1 MSGAVCTRSI
11 LSGWRMSY
19 RGLVEVSCGVRT
31 TCSVGAPPNTALSAK
46 PTPDHR
52 ANRAWAQGHLAAL
65 RVPLF
70 CRGLAQRVV
79 SANCADRVSVRR
91 SVPSVFFG
99 KVPPGIFAP
108 SGTQARA
115 CSGSA
120 GGEQATGGFQKKGT
134 FMTADADESLEY
146 KQAKMGIVFTCSTCE
161 TRVTRVF
168 SKRSYEKG
176 VVIVRVEKEDGCNRA
191 DRDHCMHLIADNLG
205 WFEDNAVNVEIMAA
219 RRGQRV
225 ERVRVSD
232 TSEPSATEGA
242 NLIDQVQRAQATQ
255 SKTVIK
261 EDDGEVLQMY
271 LDGLPSQEGVG
282 DGGSAGGEESPPLI
296 K

>member
-1 MSGAVCTRSI
+1 
-11 LSGWRMSY
+11 
-19 RGLVEVSCGVRT
+19 
-31 TCSVGAPPNTALSAK
+31 
-46 PTPDHR
+46 
-52 ANRAWAQGHLAAL
+52 
-65 RVPLF
+65 
-70 CRGLAQRVV
+70 
-79 SANCADRVSVRR
+79 
-91 SVPSVFFG
+91 
-99 KVPPGIFAP
+99 
-108 SGTQARA
+108 
-115 CSGSA
+115 
-120 GGEQATGGFQKKGT
+120 
-134 FMTADADESLEY
+134 
-146 KQAKMGIVFTCSTCE
+146 
-161 TRVTRVF
+161 
-168 SKRSYEKG
+168 
-176 VVIVRVEKEDGCNRA
+176 
-191 DRDHCMHLIADNLG
+191 MHLIADNLG